1 MANVDSGQQTAR
13 DLAQQAR
20 NVAQDTYRQ
29 YEPEIER
36 YHTQFNEMV
45 REKPIQSLAIAG
57 AIAFA
62 LGAIWRK

>member
-1 MANVDSGQQTAR
+1 MANVDQAQQTAR

-20 NVAQDTYRQ
+20 DVAQDTYRQ

-36 YHTQFNEMV
+36 YRTQFNDMV
-45 REKPIQSLAIAG
+45 RDKPIQTLAIAG